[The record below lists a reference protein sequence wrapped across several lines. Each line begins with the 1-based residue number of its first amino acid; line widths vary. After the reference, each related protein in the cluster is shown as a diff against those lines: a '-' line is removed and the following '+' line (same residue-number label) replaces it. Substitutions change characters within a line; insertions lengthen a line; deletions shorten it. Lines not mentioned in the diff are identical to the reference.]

1 MRQEDCSTPWDPQ
14 QKMLDGRMW
23 SVCNVAPQVCS
34 VVCCR
39 DRSSTALSSDRQK
52 QTTLCLQQP
61 ATSQALP
68 AKQCDVELHSNIKIN
83 PPGGRAKPA
92 VPLAACVQRI
102 SSVDKANKNWL
113 PSQRPLR
120 NQKTNFRLIIYSHS
134 STNPENLAK
143 ISRVDLT
150 KLV

>member
-1 MRQEDCSTPWDPQ
+1 MSATASHIARFACKAMRRGAAQ
-14 QKMLDGRMW
+14 QHQNKSNW
-23 SVCNVAPQVCS
+23 
-34 VVCCR
+34 
-39 DRSSTALSSDRQK
+39 RQGK
-52 QTTLCLQQP
+52 
-61 ATSQALP
+61 A
-68 AKQCDVELHSNIKIN
+68 H
-83 PPGGRAKPA
+83 GPA
-92 VPLAACVQRI
+92 VTLAACVQRI